1 MRKTQAGASEASP
14 AWAAR
19 EANPLPSQ
27 TRQRSRHR
35 HNSLCDCRPE
45 VCGPRGLVFFSR
57 AAAQCNHIMPLFS
70 PPHAHPQPD
79 ERGKCRRSKH
89 RDGIAAGNPAQDRNA
104 VGTNGDD
111 CPARAQAIEASAWMP
126 GFRFDALRLKAGG
139 IAAFRPG
146 SRSLQLGARTSLR
159 DRYAYCPAIQGP
171 SGPTPSGG
179 RAYAG
184 WPTGSGPLR
193 DTKKSIAKNLS
204 EESRP

>member
-111 CPARAQAIEASAWMP
+111 CPARSSHRGIGLDARLPIRCAAAQGGRHRGVQTGKPVSSAGSTDLIARQVRLLP
-126 GFRFDALRLKAGG
+126 CHSRPIGADAVR
-139 IAAFRPG
+139 
-146 SRSLQLGARTSLR
+146 RSSLR
-159 DRYAYCPAIQGP
+159 GLAHRKRPA
-171 SGPTPSGG
+171 
-179 RAYAG
+179 
-184 WPTGSGPLR
+184 
-193 DTKKSIAKNLS
+193 
-204 EESRP
+204 